1 MASRH
6 VTLRIARLGQDDD
19 RAARE
24 FWQSIPPD
32 DRFAEAWRL
41 TLDAWV
47 FAGKDVGEP
56 GLPRHTARVVRR

>member
-1 MASRH
+1 MASRR

-19 RAARE
+19 RSARA

-32 DRFAEAWRL
+32 ERFAEVWRL
-41 TLDAWV
+41 TVDAWTV
-47 FAGKDVGEP
+47 AGKDVGEP